1 MVFGLAISLLL
12 RQGWVKD
19 QAMGSSG
26 NYRVALCHTRCLCLL
41 SPGRCCWEGPSSKTS
56 RRGSST
62 PHRGHPPLKQVRQTG
77 VLGFGVLLWVGQMR
91 AWKKKIIQTATY
103 PWKLCKKRGTQ
114 RAFPT
119 AEVPAPI
126 AKWRPSPGAPSWG
139 TAVLL
144 SVRAPHSFH
153 WPWRKFLSTWIK
165 GPQFSYLMPGG
176 TSPSPRWRPVIKLL
190 LPCRPSPQYC
200 QANI

>member
-1 MVFGLAISLLL
+1 MLLGGPLFQDQQKGVFDPP
-12 RQGWVKD
+12 Q
-19 QAMGSSG
+19 GSS
-26 NYRVALCHTRCLCLL
+26 
-41 SPGRCCWEGPSSKTS
+41 PSEAGQANGCSGVWCAAMS
-56 RRGSST
+56 RTNES
-62 PHRGHPPLKQVRQTG
+62 
-77 VLGFGVLLWVGQMR
+77 ME
-91 AWKKKIIQTATY
+91 KKKIIQTATY
-103 PWKLCKKRGTQ
+103 PWKLCKKRGTR

-126 AKWRPSPGAPSWG
+126 AKRRPSPGAPSRG

-165 GPQFSYLMPGG
+165 GLQFSYLMPGG